1 MVSLVSIAASHA
13 GEVSRV
19 LKTTISTPL
28 NQLGEVYHT
37 VLLKVAH
44 AHPHGM
50 VNQGKLVAGH
60 ANEATRAQNHTI
72 LRGWYQASRMDN
84 GRNNRRRYCHRS
96 SMT

>member
-19 LKTTISTPL
+19 LRTTINTPL

-37 VLLKVAH
+37 VLLKVVH

-50 VNQGKLVAGH
+50 VNQGKRAADH
-60 ANEATRAQNHTI
+60 ANEASPARNHTI
-72 LRGWYQASRMDN
+72 LPGCYRASLMV
-84 GRNNRRRYCHRS
+84 GRSNRRC
-96 SMT
+96 